1 MRNNKNIKSQP
12 SVASIR
18 AQNIKQDIDMLD
30 VQAKKI
36 MKERAFL
43 IMKLMETREL
53 LAKDE

>member
-18 AQNIKQDIDMLD
+18 VQNIKQDIDMLD